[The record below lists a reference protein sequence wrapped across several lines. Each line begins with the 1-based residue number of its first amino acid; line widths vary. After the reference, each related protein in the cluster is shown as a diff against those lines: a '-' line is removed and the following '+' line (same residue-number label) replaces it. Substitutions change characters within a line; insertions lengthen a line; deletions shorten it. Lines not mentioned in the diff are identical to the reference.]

1 MNSKQLHYFVAI
13 VETGSFTAAA
23 QALGLSQPPLSKQIM
38 ALEKELAAQNVPA
51 PVIRAA
57 AGCLM
62 PGVMIAYQNGELGAF
77 AQKIVDELR

>member
-1 MNSKQLHYFVAI
+1 MV
-13 VETGSFTAAA
+13 
-23 QALGLSQPPLSKQIM
+23 
-38 ALEKELAAQNVPA
+38 ALEKELDVQNVPA

-62 PGVMIAYQNGELGAF
+62 PGVMIAYQNGELGGF